1 MNRVHDMNNKN
12 EAICVQ
18 SGDKVE
24 SMVTTDRDRLPEAR
38 QIHRVR
44 FHPTKCTAFMIPNES
59 FQSIEECKHLL
70 WYQHDDIQKFQRNDE
85 MLIKKY
91 RTLVR
96 NIQRLGRTKLNNIEI
111 NEMEAEMRGLE
122 DDFTVLSHLR
132 HQRRLEDSF
141 YAVMIEQER
150 QRDLWSKNS
159 KDSHSFLL
167 DVEMVQKVYS
177 SSAMSSKLIAYS
189 LGRADATFA
198 RQFQKISPTYKYTL
212 LKDGRVGTKN
222 METRS
227 SSQRNRAPLQTK
239 EENAITT
246 ITASSILRQR
256 HLGHINGHINA
267 FHVTGATR
275 VSI

>member
-1 MNRVHDMNNKN
+1 
-12 EAICVQ
+12 
-18 SGDKVE
+18 
-24 SMVTTDRDRLPEAR
+24 
-38 QIHRVR
+38 
-44 FHPTKCTAFMIPNES
+44 
-59 FQSIEECKHLL
+59 
-70 WYQHDDIQKFQRNDE
+70 

-246 ITASSILRQR
+246 ITATGSSILRQR
-256 HLGHINGHINA
+256 HLGHIIGHNNA